1 MGFEYAK
8 EEYGIVCPK
17 VHLLKSEH
25 DEMDVLSESEQQD
38 LMNHLL
44 KIRIYMILQYC
55 LHSTLD
61 YELANYV
68 HYNGERFLTAEFMFP
83 KQCKEY
89 V

>member
-44 KIRIYMILQYC
+44 KNTDYVTIAAADVLPEEK
-55 LHSTLD
+55 LLD
-61 YELANYV
+61 ALPAELSLPA
-68 HYNGERFLTAEFMFP
+68 FLNVLE
-83 KQCKEY
+83 
-89 V
+89 